1 MSETNTQ
8 KIITDAILKSAIEKI
23 LTEISNYIYIE
34 EPYTNLEIDSMFDA
48 SSQEIDYYSSLIND
62 GMISE
67 NRLWSAKKISE
78 ELTKCILESN
88 TYTDGLLSNLSSIE
102 LKYVTS
108 LPIDNISSNT
118 IYILKSSTETE
129 HDTLNLYDGTRWTEI
144 GKFEFDMSGYATTD
158 VMNTELGKKAN
169 NNEVVKVNDIL
180 TDTTGAGNNNVLSA
194 SATVTEL
201 NKKIDKTGIID
212 NLTSTDIDKPL
223 SAKQGKMLKDA
234 QDSHICD
241 TAVHMTQDEKNKL
254 VTTDNITTTIDS
266 SSTNDT
272 VPTTKAVFNGIHETY
287 NFIYRS
293 TLTSLEEMNNAIE
306 TGYYRINLSTDPHK
320 GVIPTYG
327 VMSTYAGSADGF
339 NGDNWFFQLYM
350 SAEEGNKILYR
361 KSINS
366 SDANGW
372 SDWEKLCTTSVNN
385 VPLTSIKFIN
395 GVINPSDNYYIVRN
409 GICFI
414 HLNNG
419 NYSLGETV
427 NGLELAKG
435 LPKPAAGQCSHTYL
449 PWSTVDARKQV
460 ILFVNNN
467 GQLLLHADVS
477 ANGAPLFT
485 TFSYPVA
492 ES

>member
-8 KIITDAILKSAIEKI
+8 KIITDAIFKSAIEKI
-23 LTEISNYIYIE
+23 LTEISNYIYVE
-34 EPYTNLEIDSMFDA
+34 EPYTDLEINDMFDVT
-48 SSQEIDYYSSLIND
+48 SQEIDYYSSLIND

-78 ELTKCILESN
+78 ELAKCILESN
-88 TYTDGLLSNLSSIE
+88 TYTDGLLTNLSSIE

-129 HDTLNLYDGTRWTEI
+129 QDTLNLYDGTRWTEI
-144 GKFEFDMSGYATTD
+144 GKFKFDMSGYATTD

-169 NNEVVKVNDIL
+169 NNEVVKVSDIL
-180 TDTTGAGNNNVLSA
+180 TDTTGASNNNVLSA
-194 SATVTEL
+194 SAIITEL

-212 NLTSTDIDKPL
+212 NLTSSDIDKPL
-223 SAKQGKMLKDA
+223 SANQGKMLKDA
-234 QDSHICD
+234 QDSHIGD
-241 TAVHMTQDEKNKL
+241 TVMHMTQDEKNKL
-254 VTTDNITTTIDS
+254 VTTDNITTSIDS
-266 SSTNDT
+266 LSTNDT
-272 VPTTKAVFNGIHETY
+272 VPTTKAVFNGIHEAQ

-293 TLTSLEEMNNAIE
+293 DLTALEEMNNAIQ
-306 TGYYRINLSTDPHK
+306 TGYYRINLTTDPSHK

-327 VMSTYAGSADGF
+327 IMSTYAGGTDGF
-339 NGDNWFFQLYM
+339 NGYTWFFQLYM
-350 SAEEGNKILYR
+350 TTDYTKILYR

-372 SDWEKLCTTSVNN
+372 SDWKKLCTTSVDD

-419 NYSLGETV
+419 NYSLGKTV
-427 NGLELAKG
+427 NGLELANG

-467 GQLLLHADVS
+467 GKLLLHADVS